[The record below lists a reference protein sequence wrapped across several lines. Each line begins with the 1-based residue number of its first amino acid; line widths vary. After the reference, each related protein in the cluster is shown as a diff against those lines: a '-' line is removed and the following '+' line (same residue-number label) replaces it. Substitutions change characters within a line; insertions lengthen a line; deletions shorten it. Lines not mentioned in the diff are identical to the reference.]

1 MSFANWLRELA
12 IGWIK
17 LKKLSFD
24 LLLKWTETRPM
35 ALFRVS
41 KHPNGPVRRAE
52 LVMVSCTSNVN
63 FLLKRTRF
71 RNKANFLDMTS
82 KAGQVQWQA
91 ILLLFRSKQ
100 FWHFVPLKNDLAQIK
115 VFSCFNW
122 STKRAFFGFVP
133 PARVQ
138 SFLEHA
144 FSCLFLSEEVDRHL
158 PWKKIGLIIFL
169 VSFYLLPWN
178 KKQSLL

>member
-1 MSFANWLRELA
+1 MSFAKWLRELA

-122 STKRAFFGFVP
+122 STKRAFLDLCHQQECN
-133 PARVQ
+133 R
-138 SFLEHA
+138 S
-144 FSCLFLSEEVDRHL
+144 
-158 PWKKIGLIIFL
+158 WKMHFL
-169 VSFYLLPWN
+169 VYFWV
-178 KKQSLL
+178 KKSIDTCRGKKSGW